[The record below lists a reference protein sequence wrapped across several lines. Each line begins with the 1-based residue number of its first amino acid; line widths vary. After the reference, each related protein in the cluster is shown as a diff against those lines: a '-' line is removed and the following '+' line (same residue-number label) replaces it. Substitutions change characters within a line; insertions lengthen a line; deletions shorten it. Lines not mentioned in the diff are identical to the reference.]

1 MKGASRRKSNRE
13 KSVTPR
19 SKGNGKGHLKGEE
32 FQNDSGKL
40 KTEPEGKVAREEG
53 QSQLEKEK
61 RKSKGTNFKAE
72 SSDDEDALLSESECE
87 EEGSSDESS
96 EDFSMREGRREGGG
110 VEQWTASPARK
121 SGTGSGR
128 KSGSNKRKSK
138 RNRGGSRPGLER
150 SSDPGK
156 GRPRFEQQSPFSPF
170 FGLPYNV
177 PQYEHVAGPGSRG
190 KRLRSGGHRDQQWCD
205 GGSLM
210 PQLHN
215 QATAALPPHPHL
227 LLLMQ
232 DQFDRDRA
240 ATQVAEAV
248 SATARSVA
256 EASRN
261 RLLQAVLFQ
270 QCHGYM

>member
-1 MKGASRRKSNRE
+1 MKGASGRKSNRG
-13 KSVTPR
+13 KSVTTR

-32 FQNDSGKL
+32 NDSGKL
-40 KTEPEGKVAREEG
+40 KTEPEGKVVREEG
-53 QSQLEKEK
+53 QSQLEKVK
-61 RKSKGTNFKAE
+61 RKSKGTKTE

-87 EEGSSDESS
+87 EEGSSEESS
-96 EDFSMREGRREGGG
+96 EDFSMWEGRREGGG
-110 VEQWTASPARK
+110 VEQRAVSPARK

-156 GRPRFEQQSPFSPF
+156 GRTRFEQQSPFSPF

-177 PQYEHVAGPGSRG
+177 PQTLHVEGPGSRG
-190 KRLRSGGHRDQQWCD
+190 KRLRSHRDQQWCD

-227 LLLMQ
+227 LLLVQ
-232 DQFDRDRA
+232 DQLDRDRA
-240 ATQVAEAV
+240 ATQVSEAV

-261 RLLQAVLFQ
+261 RLLQAVLF
-270 QCHGYM
+270 CHGPYM